1 MSAEM
6 LTAVG
11 ALILGLSGL
20 ISAILLNRKTVALLE
35 WRMQEIERKLDG
47 MDDSNTADR
56 IARMETDIAVIK
68 TKLDF
73 LTNGMDGGAKN

>member
-35 WRMQEIERKLDG
+35 WRMQEIEKKLDS

-56 IARMETDIAVIK
+56 IARIETDIAVIK
-68 TKLDF
+68 TKLTF
-73 LTNGMDGGAKN
+73 LTDGGGKN